1 MEAGSTS
8 SIDPSVLTPSDHG
21 HHLAVSDATGT
32 MVACGELS
40 IGKAQDI
47 Q

>member
-8 SIDPSVLTPSDHG
+8 TIDPSVLTPSDHG
-21 HHLAVSDATGT
+21 HLVAVSDETGT
-32 MVACGELS
+32 MVACGELP
-40 IGKAQDI
+40 IAEAQDI